1 MSNDAL
7 SINNDAQ
14 LRVRIRALRC
24 DELTISMPTPLLPE
38 SNLETGLMLGHGRTS
53 VGTTSPILH
62 QNQICYQSTLT
73 TLPFFASLA
82 RNSVS
87 RVRSCHL
94 LSRKG
99 NGGRKEGFDLTL
111 AGKKAEAY
119 GRTSAPGSRTAVPP
133 DNRANG
139 LGMPFSIA
147 CLRYENVWLNRYGLP
162 RVSVWSENRLPPPI
176 SVGCIDVFRYK

>member
-1 MSNDAL
+1 MSNDAS
-7 SINNDAQ
+7 SIDNDAQ

-38 SNLETGLMLGHGRTS
+38 SNLDTGLMLGHGRTS

-119 GRTSAPGSRTAVPP
+119 GRTSAPGFRTAIPP

-147 CLRYENVWLNRYGLP
+147 CLRYENVWLTRYGLP
-162 RVSVWSENRLPPPI
+162 RVSVWSENRLLCHRQFCRL
-176 SVGCIDVFRYK
+176 V